1 MQAEH
6 AHTTCTATRPHNHMP
21 LESKHKTTVP
31 DKSPGVQIYMLNSMQ
46 TSPNRLNNQLE
57 YTSFVAACLERQNYL
72 EQTNLHD
79 AFNRFRNEDGFITA
93 DSLRSIL
100 GDKFSTKEV

>member
-1 MQAEH
+1 MSQFLLKVDLLA
-6 AHTTCTATRPHNHMP
+6 
-21 LESKHKTTVP
+21 LIFIQYFL
-31 DKSPGVQIYMLNSMQ
+31 GF
-46 TSPNRLNNQLE
+46 QLE